1 MSSFS
6 RLRSSKRR
14 SRLTAALAA
23 LLVAGSCLHPGAARA
38 AAPQLDIVAVD
49 VSGDRRVSL
58 VVDVR
63 TTGKTSDRSSAFSVT
78 AGAVPLPTRAVP
90 VIPDSP
96 ALAVVVDAS
105 MAGSAA
111 LQEGLSGAAN
121 LLLQL
126 PPASRIA
133 VVADTS
139 PPVVLAPARP
149 GGADAADALRA
160 LSALRA
166 QGERATSEALSLA
179 VRQLPAIAGGRR
191 VVVLYTSGPDAEG
204 ASVSEL
210 VRRMAAADALLAVVS
225 RGTGTRYWSRVAS
238 ATGGV
243 LVTPGPSA
251 VMSAFD
257 EVATALRGRY
267 VLTFQIPEGLPAEVS
282 VRVSTDEGQQTA
294 QALVSPGQV
303 GSTEPLGSA
312 FQEGDSVSN
321 FLWFLVLGLV
331 VLVGVVV
338 AMRSSAR
345 RQPFEKSPDIAVT
358 HQRLDSV
365 LGAPGS
371 RPVPAAPPLASQ
383 VPEHVPDGPPG
394 VYDDVRDDARDDVR
408 DDVRDDE
415 PAAETEVPP
424 ELPEPPAPHDR
435 PPSVVDVVAA
445 AERRARA
452 VGSAARL
459 AAKSAS
465 TRRVPR
471 PRDARPDAPES
482 DSTE

>member
-6 RLRSSKRR
+6 RLRSRKRR
-14 SRLTAALAA
+14 GRLTAALAA
-23 LLVAGSCLHPGAARA
+23 LLVAASGLHPGAARA

-78 AGAVPLPTRAVP
+78 VGDVPLPTRAVP

-96 ALAVVVDAS
+96 ALAVVVDTS
-105 MAGSAA
+105 TAGSAA

-126 PPASRIA
+126 PTASRIA

-149 GGADAADALRA
+149 GGAAALRA

-338 AMRSSAR
+338 ALRSSAR
-345 RQPFEKSPDIAVT
+345 RPPFDKSPDIAVT

-394 VYDDVRDDARDDVR
+394 VYDDVRDDARDD
-408 DDVRDDE
+408 E

-435 PPSVVDVVAA
+435 PPSVVDAVAA